1 MIPVMAVAAI
11 GAGIANGVFN
21 AQQAK
26 KQAKKK
32 QKVLEQAAF
41 MMKDATE
48 KYSGTEADR
57 QMRNAGEQEAVRLHN
72 LNANNTPLQGNLSI
86 QNALN
91 AANNVA
97 QNDTTQGGVNLGRAN
112 KGAEMA
118 GKYNAVANQANLML
132 QAADIQNKV
141 DAQNYQ
147 NLMGGISGVASAAGK
162 LGVGDFISSKL
173 GGGQAATSDEREKE
187 AIPDADAED
196 ALRQIESI
204 EYQYKDP
211 TKEGCDDET
220 HVGITAQSLEGT
232 AFGDAVKEN
241 KEGYKMVDKWRLLES
256 VTAGIAALQKEIDEL
271 EGKNADRE

>member
-1 MIPVMAVAAI
+1 MIPVMVVGAI
-11 GAGIANGVFN
+11 ASGIASGVF
-21 AQQAK
+21 ASQQAK
-26 KQAKKK
+26 KQAKQRKK
-32 QKVLEQAAF
+32 AYQQAAV

-57 QMRNAGEQEAVRLHN
+57 QMRNAGEQEALRLHN
-72 LNANNTPLQGNLSI
+72 LNANNNPLQSNLSI

-91 AANNVA
+91 SVNDVS

-132 QAADIQNKV
+132 DAANIQNKI
-141 DAQNYQ
+141 DAQSYQ
-147 NLMGGISGVASAAGK
+147 NLMGGLSGAASA
-162 LGVGDFISSKL
+162 FNKL
-173 GGGQAATSDEREKE
+173 GGTDAVKSAISSMSDERAKEK
-187 AIPDADAED
+187 IPDADAED

-204 EYQYKDP
+204 EYEYKDP
-211 TKEGCDDET
+211 EKEGCDDET

-241 KEGYKMVDKWRLLES
+241 EEGYKMVDKWRLLES